1 MIEDNVRTLLKEL
14 SAGNNL
20 GEQID
25 LVGASKTVDAATIN
39 RALAAGLTC
48 VAENKVQEFNEKFPL
63 VNCKNYQFI
72 GHLQKNKVKY
82 LIGRASLIQSVDS
95 WDLALEINRISEK
108 KGVISDILQQVNIG
122 MESTKSGFSPE
133 ECLDRAQDLSALKN
147 LRLKGL
153 MAMLPVS
160 ADESFLAELCLKMRA
175 LYDALRK
182 TDPQIVHL
190 SVGMSG
196 DYKIAIQNGSNM
208 VRIGSAIFGRRM
220 Y

>member
-133 ECLDRAQDLSALKN
+133 
-147 LRLKGL
+147 
-153 MAMLPVS
+153 
-160 ADESFLAELCLKMRA
+160 
-175 LYDALRK
+175 
-182 TDPQIVHL
+182 
-190 SVGMSG
+190 
-196 DYKIAIQNGSNM
+196 
-208 VRIGSAIFGRRM
+208 
-220 Y
+220 